1 MRKIK
6 LLTFLFIV
14 VTGLF
19 AQTVSIDFP
28 YHPSKEVSLCLKNG
42 TACDTIRAG
51 KLDDKGKAVVD
62 LRDKAADYVG
72 MATLTV
78 GIYPPASL
86 DIIISGKED
95 IQVSCADE
103 YPHGGNTA
111 FTGSPENESLQ
122 KWFMGQAVRQQK
134 IGVLSEAERMYNK
147 EDAFFPVL
155 VKEKQVLEAE

>member
-6 LLTFLFIV
+6 LLTYLFMV
-14 VTGLF
+14 ATGLF
-19 AQTVSIDFP
+19 AQTVTIDFP

-42 TACDTIRAG
+42 TACDTIWAG

-62 LRDKAADYVG
+62 LRDKAAGYVG

-95 IQVSCADE
+95 VHVSCADE
-103 YPHGGNTA
+103 YPHGGNTT

-122 KWFMGQAVRQQK
+122 KWLWVRLY
-134 IGVLSEAERMYNK
+134 GSRR
-147 EDAFFPVL
+147 
-155 VKEKQVLEAE
+155 